1 MEKLHKIDNLESMQQ
16 ARSLLDR
23 KVLDYVC
30 NVLKSHAFI
39 DHTKEINSVY
49 ALIPII
55 VYVFHRE

>member
-1 MEKLHKIDNLESMQQ
+1 MEKLHKIDNLEAMQQ